1 LGIDPARSV
10 HRSVGVGL
18 GRRRAVRV
26 GDGVCADHAAG
37 RVRREQSREASVVES
52 WFGRRHGRAGRCQ
65 GAQRRRLDVY
75 RWIRRFGPLLKNAIS
90 SFSSRIVVDLSEAKV
105 YTYWGEWLLAT
116 YPVAVGQPGW
126 ETPIGTF
133 KVRQKLR
140 NPVWQEPITGELI
153 RTGPDNPL
161 GNRWIG
167 FWSDG
172 RHQIGF
178 HGTNKEQLV
187 GQRVSHGC
195 LRMRNTDIH
204 ALYEQVVIGTPVV
217 VRK

>member
-1 LGIDPARSV
+1 LAIKPEVKQASQV
-10 HRSVGVGL
+10 SPVL
-18 GRRRAVRV
+18 KKAI
-26 GDGVCADHAAG
+26 
-37 RVRREQSREASVVES
+37 ASV
-52 WFGRRHGRAGRCQ
+52 
-65 GAQRRRLDVY
+65 
-75 RWIRRFGPLLKNAIS
+75 
-90 SFSSRIVVDLSEAKV
+90 SSRLVVDLSDAKV
-105 YTYWGEWLLAT
+105 YSYWGNQLIAT

-133 KVRQKLR
+133 KIQQKLR
-140 NPVWQEPITGELI
+140 NPVWQQPITGDLI

-172 RHQIGF
+172 RHRIGF

-187 GQRVSHGC
+187 GQAVSHGC
-195 LRMRNTDIH
+195 LRMRNPDIQ
-204 ALYEQVVIGTPVV
+204 ALYEQVTIGTAVI